1 MAHML
6 YWAEHFSKVLH
17 ALMLC
22 RLAAK
27 FSLAYWDVFACLHK
41 LGVVFCDLNTVHVEM
56 MVIAP
61 GHILMRLQVLR
72 LGLVHQRY
80 RLVGTVTKNQTLV
93 GRRVLR
99 ADELLDLEI
108 IYVSHRLQSL
118 IKRGFLP
125 LLFLN
130 VFLHTLF
137 NNRWLKIIPPQCS
150 IKLFRGLYLGWWR
163 GLDLRS
169 FQYFNALIWDALN
182 WYFTTGQNTDFT
194 SRLFIYVWLGLRSHW
209 LLRYA
214 AWLFTDL

>member
-1 MAHML
+1 
-6 YWAEHFSKVLH
+6 
-17 ALMLC
+17 
-22 RLAAK
+22 
-27 FSLAYWDVFACLHK
+27 
-41 LGVVFCDLNTVHVEM
+41 M

-108 IYVSHRLQSL
+108 VYVSHRLQSL

-130 VFLHTLF
+130 VILHTLF
-137 NNRWLKIIPPQCS
+137 NNR
-150 IKLFRGLYLGWWR
+150 
-163 GLDLRS
+163 
-169 FQYFNALIWDALN
+169 
-182 WYFTTGQNTDFT
+182 
-194 SRLFIYVWLGLRSHW
+194 
-209 LLRYA
+209 
-214 AWLFTDL
+214 

>member
-1 MAHML
+1 
-6 YWAEHFSKVLH
+6 
-17 ALMLC
+17 
-22 RLAAK
+22 
-27 FSLAYWDVFACLHK
+27 
-41 LGVVFCDLNTVHVEM
+41 M

-72 LGLVHQRY
+72 LRLVHQRY

-108 IYVSHRLQSL
+108 VYVSHRLQSL

-137 NNRWLKIIPPQCS
+137 NNR
-150 IKLFRGLYLGWWR
+150 
-163 GLDLRS
+163 
-169 FQYFNALIWDALN
+169 
-182 WYFTTGQNTDFT
+182 
-194 SRLFIYVWLGLRSHW
+194 
-209 LLRYA
+209 
-214 AWLFTDL
+214 